1 MIMEKKNIG
10 SVFALYPTPAGVVGT
25 IDDNEKLN
33 WMLMG
38 HLGII
43 THKLLSVSLHHT
55 HLSTETA
62 IKTKR
67 LSLNL
72 VNDTML
78 QRADYVGIVS
88 GKRVDKSQLF
98 PWHKGE
104 GGTPIIDE
112 ADLTMELEVVDDYE
126 AEGFHNLICKITNT
140 YINPDMIDEK
150 GKIDYTKLKPIL
162 FEMPTYKYLRTGE
175 IVGDCLKLGKELKE
189 TLNNE

>member
-1 MIMEKKNIG
+1 MEKKNIG
-10 SVFALYPTPAGVVGT
+10 SVFALYPTPAGVIGT
-25 IDDNEKLN
+25 IDEEGKLN

-38 HLGII
+38 HMGII

-72 VNDTML
+72 VNDAML

-88 GKRVDKSQLF
+88 GKRVDKSGIF

-126 AEGFHNLICKITNT
+126 AEGFHNLICKVTAT
-140 YINPDMIDEK
+140 HINPDMLDEK

-175 IVGDCLKLGKELKE
+175 VVADCLKLGKELKE
-189 TLNNE
+189 QLNKE